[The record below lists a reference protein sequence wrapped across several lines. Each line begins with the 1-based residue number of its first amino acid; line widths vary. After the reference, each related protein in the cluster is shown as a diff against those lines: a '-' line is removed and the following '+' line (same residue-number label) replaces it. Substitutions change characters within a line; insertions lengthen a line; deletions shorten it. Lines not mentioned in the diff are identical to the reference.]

1 MKRFEDFSKEDLWKL
16 RCEVSVNS
24 LYYSDYHN
32 SFGLDTHSVCDF
44 FDGWLD
50 FVEELMVEDG
60 HKDAGNKFFDYFDQ
74 YDNAET
80 LEQWY
85 YCFDDFSWVKY
96 NNYTVYVG
104 GEEVNDDYLS
114 KDEAEEIAASWE
126 RDGYDDVQVVQI
138 PFED

>member
-1 MKRFEDFSKEDLWKL
+1 M
-16 RCEVSVNS
+16 NS
-24 LYYSDYHN
+24 LYYSDFDN
-32 SFGLDTHSVCDF
+32 SFGLDNRSVSDF
-44 FDGWLD
+44 FEGWLD
-50 FVEELMVEDG
+50 FIKEQMEEDG

-104 GEEVNDDYLS
+104 GGEVNDDYLS
-114 KDEAEEIAASWE
+114 KEEAEEIAARWE

-138 PFED
+138 PFDE

>member
-1 MKRFEDFSKEDLWKL
+1 MKKFEDFSKEDLWKL

-32 SFGLDTHSVCDF
+32 SFDLDTHSVCDF

>member
-1 MKRFEDFSKEDLWKL
+1 MKKFEDFSKEDLWKL

-24 LYYSDYHN
+24 LYYSDFHN
-32 SFGLDTHSVCDF
+32 SFGLDTYSVSDF
-44 FDGWLD
+44 FAGWLD

-60 HKDAGNKFFDYFDQ
+60 HKDAGNKFFDYFGE
-74 YDNAET
+74 YDNADT

-85 YCFDDFSWVKY
+85 YCHDDFSWVKY

-104 GEEVNDDYLS
+104 GGEVNDDYLS
-114 KDEAEEIAASWE
+114 KEEAEEIAARWE

>member
-1 MKRFEDFSKEDLWKL
+1 MKKFEDFSKEDLWKL

-50 FVEELMVEDG
+50 FIKEQMMEDG
-60 HKDAGNKFFDYFDQ
+60 HKDAGDKFFDYFDQ

-104 GEEVNDDYLS
+104 TRKSMTTISQRTKPRKSQPAGNATATTMY
-114 KDEAEEIAASWE
+114 AW
-126 RDGYDDVQVVQI
+126 
-138 PFED
+138 

>member
-1 MKRFEDFSKEDLWKL
+1 MTPFSRRYPGKPGIARFFPIGNCADFRAASI
-16 RCEVSVNS
+16 
-24 LYYSDYHN
+24 
-32 SFGLDTHSVCDF
+32 
-44 FDGWLD
+44 GWLD
-50 FVEELMVEDG
+50 FVEELIVEDG

-104 GEEVNDDYLS
+104 GEEVNDYYLS
-114 KDEAEEIAASWE
+114 KEEAEEVAARWE

-138 PFED
+138 PFEN

>member
-1 MKRFEDFSKEDLWKL
+1 MKKFEDFSKEDLWKL